1 MWSLWKLCGVFASF
15 LGSLQGFGDP
25 QNILGVFASLWEVLE
40 SLSLFFFC
48 SFLGIFG
55 NHAESLEVSM
65 GLWKALGFFASCAA
79 SLQACRGLCNLT
91 AAFGRLTE
99 SRIPRGDKR
108 EDLPVLIA
116 QEALEAQ
123 THSALFPT
131 QALLCAIGREIG
143 PGEASRD
150 VCANLSTRT
159 LMSGGSWFRSYT

>member
-65 GLWKALGFFASCAA
+65 GLWKSLGFFASCAA

-131 QALLCAIGREIG
+131 QALLCAIGQEIG
-143 PGEASRD
+143 PSEASRD